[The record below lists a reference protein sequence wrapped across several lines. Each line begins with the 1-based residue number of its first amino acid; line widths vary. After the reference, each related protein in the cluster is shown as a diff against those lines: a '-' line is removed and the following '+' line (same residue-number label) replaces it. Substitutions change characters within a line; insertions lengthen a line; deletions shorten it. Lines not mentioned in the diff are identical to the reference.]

1 MNIAEPET
9 SGGPVV
15 EAAVPATGETTV
27 TELAV
32 VKVAAAAARAVPGVH
47 ALGVGS
53 NRALGAIRGAV
64 SGSSGP
70 VHGVGAEIGA
80 TQAAV
85 DIVLTADYGPALHEL
100 AASVRAAVYVAVE
113 RLTSFRVIE
122 VNIEI
127 GDVYVPESSDD
138 GLKTVEATPGGTS

>member
-1 MNIAEPET
+1 MIVGEEQETAGRPET
-9 SGGPVV
+9 VL
-15 EAAVPATGETTV
+15 PATGGTTV

-32 VKVAAAAARAVPGVH
+32 SKVAAAAARTVPGVH
-47 ALGVGS
+47 ALGLGA

-70 VHGVGAEIGA
+70 VHGVSAEIGA

-85 DIVLTADYGPALHEL
+85 DIVLTADYGPSLHEL

-113 RLTSFRVIE
+113 KITAFRVIE

-127 GDVYVPESSDD
+127 GDVYVPEPSDE
-138 GLKTVEATPGGTS
+138 GFKAVEASPGGTP

>member
-1 MNIAEPET
+1 MNAGEQDTAGEPET
-9 SGGPVV
+9 SVL
-15 EAAVPATGETTV
+15 ATGVTTV

-32 VKVAAAAARAVPGVH
+32 SKVAAAAARAVPGVH
-47 ALGVGS
+47 TLGLGA

-64 SGSSGP
+64 SGTSGP
-70 VHGVGAEIGA
+70 VHGVSSEIGA

-113 RLTSFRVIE
+113 QLTSFRVIE

-127 GDVYVPESSDD
+127 GDVYVPEPSDE
-138 GLKTVEATPGGTS
+138 GPRAVEAGSGGTP